1 MNKIIYNVT
10 VSVDE
15 PIHQEWLKWMKEVHV
30 PEVIGTGFFESSR
43 ICRVLAHEEGGV
55 TYAIQYVVKSL
66 QDYDSYQK
74 DFAPALQAKHA
85 ERYGQQVAAFRTI
98 LEILHEETE

>member
-15 PIHQEWLKWMKEVHV
+15 TVHEEWLSWMKGIHV
-30 PEVIGTGFFESSR
+30 PEVLATGFFENGR

-55 TYAIQYVVKSL
+55 TYAVQYVVKSMS
-66 QDYDSYQK
+66 DYERYQA
-74 DFAPALQAKHA
+74 DFAPALQAKHI

-98 LEILHEETE
+98 LEILHEES